1 MAKKVMQVDLST
13 DAGEP
18 NVLRAIAGDLADRL
32 GMDAD
37 AIQAEMRDKDK
48 KGHVE
53 VFKKYFGEHVQ
64 IFED

>member
-1 MAKKVMQVDLST
+1 MDKKIMQVDLST
-13 DAGEP
+13 EAGEP
-18 NVLRAIAGDLADRL
+18 NILRAIAGDLADRL

-48 KGHVE
+48 AGHIE
-53 VFKKYFGEHVQ
+53 VFKKYFADRVQ